1 MPKQCLP
8 HLSRKGNFKQIRF
21 RLCLFLTK
29 RRINCITFDHI
40 PSAPTKRS
48 PSNFLPSSNIA
59 VTYTQPTNTASLETG
74 NGNSCS
80 QIEVD
85 MATKTYLLI
94 HLTAIIYKIDYMA
107 SIQYSI
113 ITNCSSKDLLQ
124 RHAANDP
131 CDWEP
136 PLSGRSK
143 RIKLDVP
150 ESNLALSN
158 GCLQQRNI

>member
-1 MPKQCLP
+1 
-8 HLSRKGNFKQIRF
+8 
-21 RLCLFLTK
+21 
-29 RRINCITFDHI
+29 
-40 PSAPTKRS
+40 
-48 PSNFLPSSNIA
+48 
-59 VTYTQPTNTASLETG
+59 
-74 NGNSCS
+74 
-80 QIEVD
+80 

-158 GCLQQRNI
+158 GCLQQRNIYVKANHAKKETRHGNLQTKAVK